1 MEYYSSEQ
9 IEAILK
15 SDKARE
21 ILGWF
26 PPVYSDAYVFLWLLE
41 EIGES
46 VERMEQWAEAFAAQ
60 VMPQSAT
67 FTIPLWE
74 ERLGILPSEKL
85 TLAQRRNQI
94 VNRRRTRAPMPPA
107 KIESIITNLTGVETE
122 IRENTGTNKFTV
134 VCGGCIPQEIM
145 QAVRREL
152 NKLKPAHL
160 IYQIVTEV
168 RREAAGK
175 RYLAAKAAMMKTY
188 EIYEIKEGI

>member
-1 MEYYSSEQ
+1 M
-9 IEAILK
+9 
-15 SDKARE
+15 
-21 ILGWF
+21 
-26 PPVYSDAYVFLWLLE
+26 
-41 EIGES
+41 
-46 VERMEQWAEAFAAQ
+46 
-60 VMPQSAT
+60 
-67 FTIPLWE
+67 
-74 ERLGILPSEKL
+74 
-85 TLAQRRNQI
+85 
-94 VNRRRTRAPMPPA
+94 
-107 KIESIITNLTGVETE
+107 ETE
-122 IRENTGTNKFTV
+122 IRENTGKNKFTV